1 MPQHSKRYVVDIDGT
16 MSVLGF
22 TASAFDVLH
31 AGHIAMLEEAASVCD
46 VLVCGLHVDPS
57 KERPE
62 KCTPLQTLSERYMQL
77 AAVRHVSRIIPYET
91 EAELLQIIALLCPD
105 VRIIG
110 EEYSG
115 KPFTGKEICEQ
126 LGVRIHYNRRQ
137 HLLSSTLQRE
147 KLTK

>member
-1 MPQHSKRYVVDIDGT
+1 MA
-16 MSVLGF
+16 VLGF

-31 AGHIAMLEEAASVCD
+31 AGHISMLEEAASVCD

-62 KCTPLQTLSERYMQL
+62 KCAPLQTLSERYMQL
-77 AAVRHVSRIIPYET
+77 AAVRYVSRIIPYET

-110 EEYSG
+110 EDYSG
-115 KPFTGKEICEQ
+115 KPFTGKELCEQ
-126 LGVRIHYNRRQ
+126 LGVKIYYNRRR
-137 HLLSSTLQRE
+137 HRLSSTLQRE
-147 KLTK
+147 RLTK

>member
-1 MPQHSKRYVVDIDGT
+1 MA
-16 MSVLGF
+16 VLGF

-31 AGHIAMLEEAASVCD
+31 AGHIAMLEEAASLCD

-62 KCTPLQTLSERYMQL
+62 KSAPIQSLSERYMQL
-77 AAVRHVSRIIPYET
+77 AAVRHVSRVIPYET
-91 EAELLQIIALLCPD
+91 EDELLQIIALLCPD

-115 KPFTGKEICEQ
+115 KPFTGKELCEQ
-126 LGVRIHYNRRQ
+126 LGIQIYYNRRR
-137 HLLSSTLQRE
+137 HRLSSTLQRE
-147 KLTK
+147 RLTK